1 MKKLLTPLVLAL
13 TFLTLF
19 LLLPSTHYNTD
30 GFRVLSTLHRVAITP
45 SGTTQYI
52 PLNWQT
58 AYQQP
63 HYFRQNVQK
72 HFLFPIYAHTAYRIF
87 RLFNYQGNGV
97 KPLQLANALCAA
109 LTLFLFALL
118 LLTQSHPLPTV
129 ITATLGLGFSFA
141 FSAQATNIAEVIP
154 ATPWL
159 LFSLLFLEKR
169 KPLSAAFCLGIS
181 AGFYLLSLLVLPFL
195 ILLSLRQTPRRIL
208 LSLLITPP
216 ITTLIIY
223 LTVLIPAGAK
233 NLQNIL
239 TAIFFLPEQGTFGG
253 FKLSNLISTPLG
265 FISSLFPVLPDNF
278 AGIKTALATRNPHP
292 FLLITL
298 IIAGILILTLTLL
311 AARNKPGTALLITS
325 LVTALFWDPYH
336 QKIWLYAVIG
346 FSLVLGTVRHSRLP
360 LFLITL
366 ILIPFNLNALIKNH
380 QPYLKWQTAQ
390 KLADFVL
397 LEHEPG
403 KAKTV
408 FGNWEPEFDYL
419 SAFLPDTWLISIPD
433 LILETKRDSSRFY
446 TTTDSLKQR
455 SPAGN
460 IYFVN
465 TFNRTQQQLEKLSV
479 NRLKFPYLLIWL
491 ENQRPFIQPVWH
503 DTATGTTLYQLF
515 NPTPGNN

>member
-1 MKKLLTPLVLAL
+1 MKKLLTPLALAL

-19 LLLPSTHYNTD
+19 LLLPSPRYNTD
-30 GFRVLSTLHRVAITP
+30 GFRVLSTLHRVTITP
-45 SGTTQYI
+45 SGTTQFV

-58 AYQQP
+58 ADLRP
-63 HYFRQNVQK
+63 EYFRQNVQK
-72 HFLFPIYAHTAYRIF
+72 HFLFPLYAHNAYRIF
-87 RLFNYQGNGV
+87 RLFKYQGNGV
-97 KPLQLANALCAA
+97 KPLQIANAFCAA
-109 LTLFLFALL
+109 ITIFLFALL
-118 LLTQSHPLPTV
+118 LLTQSCPLPTV
-129 ITATLGLGFSFA
+129 IIATLGLGFSAA

-154 ATPWL
+154 AAPL
-159 LFSLLFLEKR
+159 LVLTLFLLEKR
-169 KPLSAAFCLGIS
+169 KYFSAAICLGIS

-195 ILLSLRQTPRRIL
+195 ILLSLRQTPRRIP

-216 ITTLIIY
+216 ITTLFIY
-223 LTVLIPAGAK
+223 LAVLISAGTK
-233 NLQNIL
+233 NLENLL

-265 FISSLFPVLPDNF
+265 FVSSLFSALPDNF
-278 AGIKTALATRNPHP
+278 AGIKSALATRNPHP

-298 IIAGILILTLTLL
+298 IIAGILLLTLTLL

-346 FSLVLGTVRHSRLP
+346 FWLVLAQIRHFRLP

-366 ILIPFNLNALIKNH
+366 ISIPLNLNALIKNH

-390 KLADFVL
+390 KLANFVI

-419 SAFLPDTWLISIPD
+419 TAFLPDTCLISIPD
-433 LILETKRDSSRFY
+433 LILEVKRDSSRFR
-446 TTTDSLKQR
+446 TTIDSIQQTR
-455 SPAGN
+455 QTGT

-465 TFNRTQQQLEKLSV
+465 TFNRSQQQLETLYRR
-479 NRLKFPYLLIWL
+479 RLKFPYLLTWL
-491 ENQRPFIQPVWH
+491 GNHRPFIQPLWH
-503 DTATGTTLYQLF
+503 DPATSTTLYRLT
-515 NPTPGNN
+515 N